1 MPIPNGVWG
10 LPHSNKV
17 GTLAAMLHKKAVRRR
32 RTPLHLF
39 GGVFCGEE
47 RSDVGKRYARVA
59 AGWSVP
65 HGVMFGSVRMMEGL
79 RCSRMVEVWCDSC
92 RNLQN
97 AW

>member
-39 GGVFCGEE
+39 GGVFVE
-47 RSDVGKRYARVA
+47 RNGAKNVWGCPPGKIYEYRPNGAC
-59 AGWSVP
+59 
-65 HGVMFGSVRMMEGL
+65 RMG
-79 RCSRMVEVWCDSC
+79 
-92 RNLQN
+92 
-97 AW
+97 